1 LRKVFQIHERWQLR
15 IQADSFNVANHPNFG
30 NPDVTVNDA
39 AFGTIS
45 SSQPA
50 RNIQFG
56 ARIAF

>member
-1 LRKVFQIHERWQLR
+1 VL
-15 IQADSFNVANHPNFG
+15 NHPNLG

-39 AFGTIS
+39 AFGTIT